1 MALSGHSRCLLLRGT
16 NKKNISFLE
25 LCLYFLRLHCLP
37 IEGVL
42 ALHIPIT
49 IRVYD
54 NCPHKY
60 ITADERKEV
69 AEAVATRNSMLVAY
83 GNIRASEDIVH
94 IKSVLRKCAIR
105 CVRESMSE
113 HQHGIGGQISC
124 CALGRAQWTFD
135 AECQKCLCV
144 TFDKS
149 NKTCAVS
156 GTLIQRR
163 DAYKTQLQ
171 NTGFRAKQ
179 AKGWI
184 WS

>member
-1 MALSGHSRCLLLRGT
+1 MALLGRFHCLLLRGANT
-16 NKKNISFLE
+16 KNINFLE
-25 LCLYFLRLHCLP
+25 QCLYFLRFHCLP

-42 ALHIPIT
+42 ALHIQIT

-60 ITADERKEV
+60 ITAYERQEV
-69 AEAVATRNSMLVAY
+69 AEAVSTRNSMLVAY

-94 IKSVLRKCAIR
+94 IKSVLRARAIR

-113 HQHGIGGQISC
+113 HQHGIGEQIPC

-135 AECQKCLCV
+135 AECRKCLCV

-149 NKTCAVS
+149 NKTA
-156 GTLIQRR
+156 
-163 DAYKTQLQ
+163 
-171 NTGFRAKQ
+171 
-179 AKGWI
+179 
-184 WS
+184 